1 MRSAI
6 KTAVGVVAL
15 IALALVL
22 YNATLV
28 DRLPPTVTRISL
40 SASAAGDE
48 HLAQTLTAIDI
59 EFSEPV
65 DRGSAER
72 SFRIAP
78 YVRGTFNWDRA
89 TVLIFTPAS
98 KLPLDTGFSVSL
110 AAGFADLAGNP
121 APNPAGPFA
130 FHTVGPPTVIA
141 VVPAD
146 GTTGVAT
153 DTSVTLTFD
162 RLMDTAAVGSALR
175 VQPASPY
182 RATWSGPSLTL
193 AFDTPL
199 AYGTTYVIQVGR
211 AAADTDG
218 SLLATAFQTSFTTV
232 GAGLGVRVVVPADG
246 VSGISVQSPIA
257 VIFDGPVD
265 PTSIQGA
272 LRISPPVAGDIQ
284 VTELPTDVPSAGQ
297 TPAPGSLRPANGTPA
312 GSPSGLPAASPA
324 VVTSHVLV
332 INPSSPLRAHTTYT
346 VELLPIV
353 RRADDPGQVAAGR
366 TWTFTTGGP
375 STAAQ
380 NQIAFLSA
388 RSGIRNVWLMN
399 PDGSNPRQ
407 ITTDLAPVREYDVTP
422 DGRTIVY
429 EAAGAVQQMRVDGSS
444 LTTLTL
450 SGVHEYA
457 PVLTP
462 DGTAVL
468 VARRDQAGADLG
480 YWLEPLAGTSDAPP
494 SRQVLG
500 SGAPVS
506 GSAGPAGSVVGAGPG
521 VSAWAGMAA
530 FDPTGRYVVLVAGAD
545 RRAVRLDLG
554 PSAAVVQVTDL
565 GLQTDLGP
573 PVWDDATGA
582 FLLVAGGAQGQGLM
596 RIPSDGA
603 PTILFPAA
611 GPVAVAGHGGIVTLV
626 APGGSHIGYSA
637 LLSAAPEPLTTDASL
652 LDRTPSFSP
661 DGTTLV
667 FVRVRA
673 ADPTGSAGIWLCSLT
688 GRDLRQLASDGT
700 DARWL
705 P

>member
-1 MRSAI
+1 MRPAI

-15 IALALVL
+15 VALALVL

-28 DRLPPTVTRISL
+28 DRRPPTVTRVSL
-40 SASAAGDE
+40 SASVSGAE
-48 HLAQTLTAIDI
+48 HLAQALTAIDV

-78 YVRGTFNWDRA
+78 YVRGTYSWDRD

-98 KLPLDTGFSVSL
+98 RLPLDTAFSVSL
-110 AAGFADLAGNP
+110 APGFADLAGNP

-130 FHTVGPPTVIA
+130 FRTVGPPTVTA
-141 VVPAD
+141 AVPAD

-153 DTSVTLTFD
+153 DTSVILTFD
-162 RLMDTAAVGSALR
+162 RLMDTAAVEGALTI
-175 VQPASPY
+175 QPASPY
-182 RATWSGPSLTL
+182 RATWSGPSLSLTFDSPL
-193 AFDTPL
+193 AF
-199 AYGTTYVIQVGR
+199 ATTYAVGVGPS
-211 AAADTDG
+211 AADTDG
-218 SLLATAFQTSFTTV
+218 SPLATPFQTRFTTV

-257 VIFDGPVD
+257 VVFDGPVD

-272 LRISPPVAGDIQ
+272 LRISPPVVGDIQ
-284 VTELPTDVPSAGQ
+284 VTDLPTDLPSADQSPTTGSSS
-297 TPAPGSLRPANGTPA
+297 PRAGAPSD
-312 GSPSGLPAASPA
+312 SPQGGAPASP
-324 VVTSHVLV
+324 VVATSHVLLIV
-332 INPSSPLRAHTTYT
+332 PSGPLQAHTTYT

-353 RRADDPGQVAAGR
+353 RRADDQGQVAAGR

-380 NQIAFLSA
+380 NQIAFLSP

-407 ITTDLAPVREYDVTP
+407 ITTDLAPVSEYDVTP

-429 EAAGAVQQMRVDGSS
+429 EAAGAVRQMRVDGSS
-444 LTTLTL
+444 LTTLTP

-462 DGTAVL
+462 DGSAVL
-468 VARRDQAGADLG
+468 VARRDQTGADLG
-480 YWLEPLAGTSDAPP
+480 YWLEPLSGAADAPP
-494 SRQVLG
+494 PRQVLS
-500 SGAPVS
+500 SGAPAP
-506 GSAGPAGSVVGAGPG
+506 GSAGPAGSAVDTGPG
-521 VSAWAGMAA
+521 GSPWTGMAA
-530 FDPTGRYVVLVAGAD
+530 FDPTGRFVLLVAGAD
-545 RRAVRLDLG
+545 RRVVRLDLG
-554 PSAAVVQVTDL
+554 LSSAAVLVTDL
-565 GLQTDLGP
+565 GFRTDLGP
-573 PVWDDATGA
+573 PVWDDASGA
-582 FLLVAGGAQGQGLM
+582 FLLVAVAAQGQALL
-596 RIPSDGA
+596 RITPDGV
-603 PTILFPAA
+603 PTILYPAA
-611 GPVAVAGHGGIVTLV
+611 GPASVAGHGGIVTLV
-626 APGGSHIGYSA
+626 APSGAHIGYSS
-637 LLSAAPEPLTTDASL
+637 LLSAAPEPLTTDANL

-667 FVRVRA
+667 FVRVRV
-673 ADPTGSAGIWLCSLT
+673 ADSTRSAGIWLCALT
-688 GRDLRQLASDGT
+688 GRDLRQVASDGT

>member
-1 MRSAI
+1 MRPAI
-6 KTAVGVVAL
+6 KTVIGVVAL
-15 IALALVL
+15 VALAFVL

-28 DRLPPTVTRISL
+28 DRRPPTVARISL

-48 HLAQTLTAIDI
+48 RLAQTLTAIDI

-78 YVRGTFNWDRA
+78 YVRGTFSWDRA
-89 TVLIFTPAS
+89 TVLIFTPAT

-110 AAGFADLAGNP
+110 APGFADLAGNP

-130 FHTVGPPTVIA
+130 FRTVGPPTVIA
-141 VVPAD
+141 AAPAD

-153 DTSVTLTFD
+153 NTSVTLMFD
-162 RLMDTAAVGSALR
+162 RLMDTAAVESALT
-175 VQPASPY
+175 VQPAGPY

-193 AFDTPL
+193 AFSAQL
-199 AYGTTYVIQVGR
+199 AFGTTYVVQVGN

-218 SLLATAFQTSFTTV
+218 SPLAAAFQTSFTTV

-272 LRISPPVAGDIQ
+272 LRISPPIAGDIQ
-284 VTELPTDVPSAGQ
+284 VSDLPTDVPSAGQ
-297 TPAPGSLRPANGTPA
+297 APATGSSPPASRTPA
-312 GSPSGLPAASPA
+312 GSPPASPA
-324 VVTSHVLV
+324 VATSRVLV
-332 INPSSPLRAHTTYT
+332 IKPSGPLQAHTTYT

-366 TWTFTTGGP
+366 TWIFTTGGP

-388 RSGIRNVWLMN
+388 RSGIPNVWLMN

-407 ITTDLAPVREYDVTP
+407 ITTDLAPVSEYDVTP
-422 DGRTIVY
+422 DGRTIIY

-444 LTTLTL
+444 LTTLTP

-462 DGTAVL
+462 DGTGVL

-480 YWLEPLAGTSDAPP
+480 YWLEPLAGTPDAPQP
-494 SRQVLG
+494 RQVLSSGAPDPGSAGSAGRAVGTG
-500 SGAPVS
+500 SGASP
-506 GSAGPAGSVVGAGPG
+506 
-521 VSAWAGMAA
+521 WAGMAA
-530 FDPTGRYVVLVAGAD
+530 FDPTGRFVLLVAGAD
-545 RRAVRLDLG
+545 RRVVRLDIG
-554 PSAAVVQVTDL
+554 PSSAAVQVTDL

-573 PVWDDATGA
+573 PVWDDASGA
-582 FLLVAGGAQGQGLM
+582 FLLVAGGAQGQRLLQ
-596 RIPSDGA
+596 IPPAGA

-626 APGGSHIGYSA
+626 APSGSHVGYST
-637 LLSAAPEPLTTDASL
+637 LLSAPPEPLTTDTNL

-667 FVRVRA
+667 FVRIRA
-673 ADPTGSAGIWLCSLT
+673 ADPTLSAGIWLCGLT